1 MLNETIEQLNRAD
14 VRHTL
19 LPTWY
24 DVDDRD
30 SLARIVDNLQ
40 EADTLDDALSN
51 LRDLLRQEID
61 TE

>member
-19 LPTWY
+19 IPTWY